1 MVDRPA
7 SAMEETNELRGIKL
21 KKKKLEVREEAKE
34 ERKERR
40 KKKDCLGE
48 GL

>member
-21 KKKKLEVREEAKE
+21 KKKLEVREEAKE